1 MYQCVIMTKITIDTY
16 NKIKEKYGNISSWA
30 VWTEQ
35 ADARSKLGMGD
46 ISFFENPSETTLEL
60 LNPNIIFVGLNISEK
75 IRRVFGNFHP
85 DKTSAQ
91 DYKTRFALQGSMFW
105 GAYMTDI
112 IKSYEE
118 KISGNLMKYLSKH
131 KEFEKENIKMF
142 EQELVDIGSQN
153 TIIVAFGNDSYNILK
168 RNLKDKYTIY
178 KVPHYSAFIRLD
190 TLRLAFTD
198 LENKIRP
205 TGNLNG

>member
-1 MYQCVIMTKITIDTY
+1 MARITIDTY

-30 VWTEQ
+30 LWTEQ
-35 ADARSKLGMGD
+35 KDARSKIGMDD
-46 ISFFENPSETTLEL
+46 ISFFDNPSQRTLEL
-60 LNPNIIFVGLNISEK
+60 LNPNIVLVGLNISEK
-75 IRRVFGNFHP
+75 IDRIFGNFHP

-118 KISGNLMKYLSKH
+118 KISGNLMKYLSKN
-131 KEFEKENIKMF
+131 KDFEKENIKMF
-142 EQELVDIGSQN
+142 EQELLDIGSQN

-168 RNLKDKYTIY
+168 RNLNDKYKIY
-178 KVPHYSAFIRLD
+178 KVPHYSAFVKLD
-190 TLRLAFTD
+190 TLRQAFTD
-198 LENKIRP
+198 LENTIIS
-205 TGNLNG
+205 NN

>member
-1 MYQCVIMTKITIDTY
+1 MSILTIDTY

-30 VWTEQ
+30 LWTEPV
-35 ADARSKLGMGD
+35 DIRSKLSMED
-46 ISFFENPSETTLEL
+46 ILFFENPSHKTLEL
-60 LNPNIIFVGLNISEK
+60 LNPNIILVGLNISEK
-75 IRRVFGNFHP
+75 ILRTFGNFHP

-91 DYKTRFALQGSMFW
+91 DYKTRFALRGTMFW

-118 KISGNLMKYLSKH
+118 KISGNLMKYLSKN

-142 EQELVDIGSQN
+142 EQELLDIGSQN

-168 RNLKDKYTIY
+168 RNLKDRYTIY
-178 KVPHYSAFIRLD
+178 KVPHYSAFIKLD
-190 TLRLAFTD
+190 SFRLAFTD
-198 LENKIRP
+198 LENTIKS
-205 TGNLNG
+205 TSQ